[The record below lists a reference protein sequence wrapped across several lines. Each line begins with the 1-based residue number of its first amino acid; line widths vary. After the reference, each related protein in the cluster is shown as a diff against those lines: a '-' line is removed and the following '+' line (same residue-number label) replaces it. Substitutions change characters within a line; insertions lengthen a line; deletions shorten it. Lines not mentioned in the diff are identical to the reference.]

1 MVVKSSGDE
10 NGMSMDSM
18 NAKENLFWGLV
29 VKPDKLYMQEAPE
42 SFHVSMAC
50 VEPQSAS
57 GGATSIYLIRD
68 GEDADP
74 EEREVLICTLR
85 SVIIKCKIDLW
96 ALR

>member
-18 NAKENLFWGLV
+18 DAKENLFWGLV

-57 GGATSIYLIRD
+57 EGATSIYLIRD
-68 GEDADP
+68 NGDP
-74 EEREVLICTLR
+74 EESEVLDGRLICTLR
-85 SVIIKCKIDLW
+85 SVIIKCKIDL
-96 ALR
+96 

>member
-1 MVVKSSGDE
+1 MIGCDGFSRILQNFIGTHYE
-10 NGMSMDSM
+10 
-18 NAKENLFWGLV
+18 
-29 VKPDKLYMQEAPE
+29 YEAPE

-68 GEDADP
+68 NGDP

-85 SVIIKCKIDLW
+85 SVIIKCKIDL
-96 ALR
+96 